1 MPSASAGYPGK
12 GNPVRWDHFR
22 PRNPVTGSQ
31 LSHFGADLTFDW
43 LNLMYA
49 CPECQDKKRNS
60 WPGTLVTQDERLI
73 DGELA
78 NRAADNGWTYV
89 PVSVDDGYVNPNGT
103 GAGTA
108 EDYFEYNEDHFRIS
122 PSGNL
127 PEGQR
132 SRALRT
138 IYDIGLDGAS
148 LSQERRIHIEELR
161 QHLDAKGTQRRSQEV
176 GRLVDRHRRRELRDV
191 KPSAYGPAVR
201 FTGLVLFAFQE
212 GLARISLRR
221 QC

>member
-1 MPSASAGYPGK
+1 ME
-12 GNPVRWDHFR
+12 HFR

-31 LSHFGADLTFDW
+31 QSHFGADLTFDW

-49 CPECQDKKRNS
+49 CPECQDKKGRN
-60 WPGTLVTQDERLI
+60 WPGTLATQNERLV

-78 NRAADNGWTYV
+78 QRATNNGWTYA
-89 PVSVDDGYVNPNGT
+89 PVSVGEGYVNPNGT
-103 GAGTA
+103 AADQA
-108 EDYFEYNEDHFRIS
+108 EDYFEYDELHCRIS
-122 PSGNL
+122 PSRNL

-132 SRALRT
+132 ARSLRT

-148 LSQERRIHIEELR
+148 LSRERRIHIEELR
-161 QHLDAKGTQRRSQEV
+161 RHLDAKGTQRRSQEV
-176 GRLVDRHRRRELRDV
+176 GKLVGRHRRRELRDV

-212 GLARISLRR
+212 GWFA
-221 QC
+221 